1 MPKSTLLM
9 LIGLSLLIA
18 LAFSVSAAVQLS
30 KSEVLL
36 SVNYEGFT
44 SDDQQVLRVLPTD
57 SFVLINDGAEPVTVR
72 VVATSLPQGYLS
84 ETRTVTIP
92 ANANSESL
100 SLNIDVPHK
109 EDSGKS
115 TIGTLSVTQAS
126 DNTPLASAPL
136 KQETQP
142 MLELNRVEISYV
154 SEDNDDEFARFS
166 ETDREYTIDQNVL
179 IGSTMKVNFKVK
191 NLFNRNYDEDSRFID
206 DIELTIEASDDD
218 LFGGERFTTRYPVG
232 DLEAKNS
239 QEIEV
244 QIPIGVKADTG
255 DYTLEVTLEGTDG
268 EGATHTLE
276 RTIEFEIVRKRDD
289 IRITK
294 AQLSPATLSCGDT
307 ITVDLELT
315 NFGSRSQEFAGV
327 LVYNEM
333 QSVNK
338 NVQDIQLEEYA
349 DAQNVWREQL
359 TFPLRNQTRG
369 TYTFDVTALIDRS
382 VEADSKRVTLTVD
395 ACAPQQPAQQQAQQ
409 QEQPQQQGGQQEVP
423 AEDDDAEPA
432 ASGDVVKSVEKVWL
446 PRFEFPLPPL
456 WALGVG
462 FMILVVVAMDVMLL
476 TLLLRKKER

>member
-1 MPKSTLLM
+1 MRKSNLLV
-9 LIGLSLLIA
+9 LLGLSLLIA

-36 SVNYEGFT
+36 SVNYEDFT
-44 SDDQQVLRVLPTD
+44 SEDQQSIRATTE
-57 SFVLINDGAEPVTVR
+57 SFVLTNTDATEVTVR
-72 VVATSLPQGYLS
+72 ITATGLPQGYLS
-84 ETRTVTIP
+84 EPRTVTIP
-92 ANANSESL
+92 ANGNSESL
-100 SLNIDVPHK
+100 SLIVDVPHR

-115 TIGTLSVTQAS
+115 TIGTLSITS
-126 DNTPLASAPL
+126 TTDNTLLASASV
-136 KQETQP
+136 KQDSKT

-166 ETDREYTIDQNVL
+166 ETDREYKIDQNVL

-276 RTIEFEIVRKRDD
+276 RNIEFEIVRKRDD

-294 AQLSPATLSCGDT
+294 AQLSPAMLSCGDT

-333 QSVNK
+333 QGVNR

-359 TFPLRNQTRG
+359 TFPLQNQTQG

-409 QEQPQQQGGQQEVP
+409 EQPQQQEVP
-423 AEDDDAEPA
+423 AEDDDVEPA

-446 PRFEFPLPPL
+446 PRFEFPLPSL